1 MNGFDWNGNDQRDM
15 GDEYIDYRIAADDDG
30 TEHKA
35 SKGGNGC
42 VWGML
47 MALLILAIIRSL

>member
-1 MNGFDWNGNDQRDM
+1 MNGFDWNGNDRRDM
-15 GDEYIDYRIAADDDG
+15 GDEYIDYRIAADDDSI
-30 TEHKA
+30 EHKA